1 LIPLGYASATGLLFV
16 HSHADETFDNERPP
30 RSAMAGRPF
39 WPWMNM
45 RIGLQYTL
53 WDKFDGASTNFNGA
67 GRNAHNNN
75 TIFVYAWTM
84 F

>member
-1 LIPLGYASATGLLFV
+1 
-16 HSHADETFDNERPP
+16 
-30 RSAMAGRPF
+30 
-39 WPWMNM
+39 MNM